1 MESLVLQ
8 WIWDISGWLWTKN
21 LQRPLNAFLF
31 WKESISQLPKHCR
44 RSGIAPS
51 PLVWLIP
58 QPSWKPKIL
67 GLWKRKMWPK
77 WSTRNSWRGRAPES
91 SNLVCRSIE
100 IDLKQERFV
109 TYLLVEWK
117 TIMKWCCPNTLL
129 RQLPQHPLP
138 RSIGHLGLS
147 WSQEIWISPFIWD
160 YLLFGD
166 GAPPTI
172 PQNFLSFFSL
182 LTCEAWIKE
191 FPHLVFRTK
200 RQHLECSVC
209 QRHRL
214 LLRSFSH
221 NLLAR
226 REQTVHYHRHIR
238 AQYLDR
244 IQYWSIRQDSRQ
256 HSKQCLAVILDGMDQ
271 AKFAYPRCPVMGGK
285 QWANLARPR
294 CHIVGIKVHGYECF
308 SEFHV
313 LAAPK
318 TPTTILSCWLQY
330 WQWSRKGMT
339 STSEECTFTCKVII
353 AWGKQKTILSQD
365 GYLRT
370 SLEVIGEIVQT
381 FYKYL

>member
-31 WKESISQLPKHCR
+31 WKESISLLPKHCR

-67 GLWKRKMWPK
+67 TERVWLWKRKMWPK

-129 RQLPQHPLP
+129 RQLPQHPSP

-166 GAPPTI
+166 GAHPLFRKTSYHFSVYWHVRHGSKNSPTWCSEQNGNIWNAQYVKGTVYCWDPSPTI
-172 PQNFLSFFSL
+172 CWPGVN
-182 LTCEAWIKE
+182 
-191 FPHLVFRTK
+191 
-200 RQHLECSVC
+200 
-209 QRHRL
+209 
-214 LLRSFSH
+214 
-221 NLLAR
+221 
-226 REQTVHYHRHIR
+226 
-238 AQYLDR
+238 
-244 IQYWSIRQDSRQ
+244 
-256 HSKQCLAVILDGMDQ
+256 KQ
-271 AKFAYPRCPVMGGK
+271 F
-285 QWANLARPR
+285 
-294 CHIVGIKVHGYECF
+294 
-308 SEFHV
+308 
-313 LAAPK
+313 
-318 TPTTILSCWLQY
+318 TT
-330 WQWSRKGMT
+330 T
-339 STSEECTFTCKVII
+339 DTSEHNTWT
-353 AWGKQKTILSQD
+353 GSN
-365 GYLRT
+365 
-370 SLEVIGEIVQT
+370 IGPSARIPANTQSSVWR
-381 FYKYL
+381 